1 MLCRK
6 LKHCL
11 LINYR
16 KNVPESPVAA
26 QCNHTIDWSKATVV
40 DREPDRLIRLI
51 KEAIYTRKEG
61 AQSMNRVYRRVRSSL
76 VGLWLVFTP

>member
-40 DREPDRLIRLI
+40 DREPDRIIVDQGGYIHPQGRCTI
-51 KEAIYTRKEG
+51 HESRVQEG
-61 AQSMNRVYRRVRSSL
+61 SL
-76 VGLWLVFTP
+76 FAGIGLWLVFTP